1 MFMMFRRL
9 ARRFSKDKAGS
20 NAVEYGLIVAII
32 SLGIVVGATS
42 VKTALNNMFTSVS
55 TQLTTAAT

>member
-1 MFMMFRRL
+1 MFRMFRRL
-9 ARRFSKDKAGS
+9 SKDQAGS

-32 SLGIVVGATS
+32 SLGIVLGANRVQAS
-42 VKTALNNMFTSVS
+42 LNTMFTSVS